1 MKLTQKDVADQFG
14 VVSWT
19 ILNWEKGHTK
29 PPIKSIPAITRFLGY
44 DPFPKPKTLSQ
55 HLLAKRRVIGWSIK
69 EAARS
74 LGVDPASWGNWE
86 RGQTILHRQHGAL
99 LARLLDLS
107 ADTLDQE
114 MASNWN
120 RSHERAL

>member
-29 PPIKSIPAITRFLGY
+29 PPIKSITAITRFLGY

-55 HLLAKRRVIGWSIK
+55 HLLAKRRAMGWTIK
-69 EAARS
+69 KAARA
-74 LGVDPASWGNWE
+74 LGVDSASLSHWE
-86 RGQTILHRQHGAL
+86 RGQTILNRQHQTRV
-99 LARLLDLS
+99 ARLLDIS
-107 ADTLDQE
+107 AGALDQV
-114 MASNWN
+114 MASRRD
-120 RSHERAL
+120 RSHEGTI